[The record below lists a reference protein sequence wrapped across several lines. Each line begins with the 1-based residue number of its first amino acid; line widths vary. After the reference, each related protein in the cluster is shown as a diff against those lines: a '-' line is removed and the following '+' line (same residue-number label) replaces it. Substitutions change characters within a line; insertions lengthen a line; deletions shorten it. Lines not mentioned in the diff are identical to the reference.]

1 MALPVLIQGRKM
13 IKMAVLSQSM
23 IDDARYVAVCRWV
36 WVYLIGSS
44 NGYGVSVV
52 PSQRVSFLWV
62 LTAPSKVNIC
72 W

>member
-1 MALPVLIQGRKM
+1 M

-23 IDDARYVAVCRWV
+23 IDDARYDAVCRWA

-52 PSQRVSFLWV
+52 RSQQVSFLWV
-62 LTAPSKVNIC
+62 QTEPSTVNIC

>member
-1 MALPVLIQGRKM
+1 M

-52 PSQRVSFLWV
+52 PSRQVSFLWV
-62 LTAPSKVNIC
+62 QIEPSTVNIC